1 MSKWGTLKQ
10 ARQRAVRMEAK
21 GIITN
26 ASETFRNQLQQ
37 IDAMDISRKEKTYL
51 KEQASQTYME
61 SGYSTA
67 KDIHETFEFI
77 GGEYLKERQVAKD
90 TKSEA
95 AFLGATENEKA
106 AILARH
112 YLGSGTVQQ
121 LDDGIG
127 DQPGDFYEIL
137 VTAVAEYANNPNP
150 DEIQGLIYLMVDK
163 RKENKH
169 D

>member
-1 MSKWGTLKQ
+1 MSKWGALKQ
-10 ARQRAVRMEAK
+10 ARQRAARMEAK

-37 IDAMDISRKEKTYL
+37 IDQMEVSRKEKSYL
-51 KEQASQTYME
+51 KEQAAKTYME

-67 KDIHETFEFI
+67 TEIHETFEFI
-77 GGEYLKERQVAKD
+77 GGEYLKERGEAKD

-95 AFLGATENEKA
+95 EFLGATENEKA

-121 LDDGIG
+121 LAEAIG
-127 DQPGDFYEIL
+127 DQPGDFYEII
-137 VTAVAEYANNPNP
+137 VASVAEYANNPNP
-150 DEIQGLIYLMVDK
+150 DEIQSLINLMVDE
-163 RKENKH
+163 RKEG
-169 D
+169 

>member
-10 ARQRAVRMEAK
+10 ARQRAARMEAK

-26 ASETFRNQLQQ
+26 ASETFRNQLLQ
-37 IDAMDISRKEKTYL
+37 IDAMDLSRKEKTYL
-51 KEQASQTYME
+51 KEQAAQTYMK

-67 KDIHETFEFI
+67 TDIHETFEFI
-77 GGEYLKERQVAKD
+77 GGEYLQERQGAKD

-95 AFLGATENEKA
+95 EFLGATENEKA

-121 LDDGIG
+121 LADAIG
-127 DQPGDFYEIL
+127 DQPGDFYEIMI
-137 VTAVAEYANNPNP
+137 TAVAEYANNPKP
-150 DEIQGLIYLMVDK
+150 DSIQSLINLMVDE
-163 RKENKH
+163 RKEG
-169 D
+169 

>member
-10 ARQRAVRMEAK
+10 ARQRAARMEAK

-26 ASETFRNQLQQ
+26 ASETFRSALKN
-37 IDAMDISRKEKTYL
+37 IDALDISRKEKSAL
-51 KEQASQTYME
+51 KEEAAKTYME

-67 KDIHETFEFI
+67 TDIHETFEFI
-77 GGEYLKERQVAKD
+77 GGEYLKERQGAKD

-121 LDDGIG
+121 LADGIG

-137 VTAVAEYANNPNP
+137 VTAVAEYANNPDP
-150 DEIQGLIYLMVDK
+150 DEIQGLINLMVDE
-163 RKENKH
+163 RKEG
-169 D
+169 